1 MSYLAIVS
9 TADDQFDAILEEF
22 NRAQEV
28 FLTGDPAA
36 VMSLH
41 SNRDDVTLSNPLTPP
56 RRGWAEIEEAVEQAA
71 ATVRD
76 GRILGYDEVS
86 RYVTPD
92 LGYIVRIERT
102 EAKVG
107 GSDELSPIALRVT
120 MIFRRENDGWKL
132 AHRHADPITTAR
144 SAGSII
150 QQ

>member
-1 MSYLAIVS
+1 MS
-9 TADDQFDAILEEF
+9 TADEQFDAVVEEF
-22 NRAQEV
+22 NRAQEDL
-28 FLTGDPAA
+28 LTGDAAA

-41 SNRDDVTLSNPLTPP
+41 SRRADATLSNPLEPP
-56 RRGWAEIEEAVEQAA
+56 RQGWAEIEEAIERAA

-76 GRILGYDEVS
+76 GRIIGYDEVS

-107 GSDELSPIALRVT
+107 GREDLSPVALRVT
-120 MIFRRENDGWKL
+120 IIFRREDDGWKL
-132 AHRHADPITTAR
+132 VHRHADPITTAR
-144 SAGSII
+144 PADSMI

>member
-1 MSYLAIVS
+1 MS
-9 TADDQFDAILEEF
+9 TADEQFDAIVEEF
-22 NRAQEV
+22 NRAQEA
-28 FLTGDPAA
+28 FLTGDAAA

-41 SNRDDVTLSNPLTPP
+41 SRRDDATLSNPLEPP
-56 RRGWAEIEEAVEQAA
+56 RQGWAEIEEAIERAA

-76 GRILGYDEVS
+76 GQIIGYDEVS

-107 GSDELSPIALRVT
+107 GSEDLSPIALRVT
-120 MIFRRENDGWKL
+120 IIFRREDDGWKL

-144 SAGSII
+144 PADSMI